1 MDLLLNPAA
10 HDPLVTSIKTFQS
23 DEELLKECTN
33 NSTNN
38 EEDTEIIED
47 ESEKIEKL
55 NKKAMY
61 EVLHLIKGYSLFQ
74 DDDIAQ
80 KLQTVWH
87 N

>member
-1 MDLLLNPAA
+1 M
-10 HDPLVTSIKTFQS
+10 IKHS
-23 DEELLKECTN
+23 LEKLESWAKN
-33 NSTNN
+33 VNST
-38 EEDTEIIED
+38 EFIPSEIIED